1 MKKHVSLI
9 AMMLALI
16 TLLFSVVSCAE
27 TVEEADTTVA
37 DAETNAPA
45 GNGDSTE
52 AETTAEETLFAPDD
66 LEEKYDFNETVTV
79 LMWDDYRMTEFYA
92 EENGDLIADSIYHRN
107 VKVCERLGITLEF
120 VEEPGDSGD
129 YKQWIQKAENDR
141 AADNDYDIYAGYSR
155 SAPLMALKGM
165 NANLLDYEVFNVDKP
180 WWPEALTSECTVNDK
195 LYFCTGDIATSMLW
209 YMNGFM
215 YNKDLY
221 KDYISS
227 ERTPMDMVLDNEWT
241 MDIFFGMVKDL
252 YVDNNQDGTKDKTDF
267 FGATMYSTDLGAFQ
281 IGSGITSLEKGED
294 GNLRISEQW
303 NSQRCSD
310 ICALLGSYIQ
320 QPGVYAATSA
330 SRTPFFNQTS
340 IFHMDRIFLI
350 KGVDNGNTEDKV
362 TFTCGVVPVP
372 KYDNSQEKYRTNL
385 GNPYTIYA
393 VNASSKIAEI
403 AVTTL
408 EAMGSENYR
417 SVTPAVFEV
426 AMKVRYSDD
435 AQTSQV
441 FDILKEGVSFDLG
454 KLYGT
459 SFGDVT
465 SNLFPNTANSAN
477 YASFLSQLKKSE
489 RIINKGIKDLME
501 VYGK

>member
-1 MKKHVSLI
+1 MKKHVRLF
-9 AMMLALI
+9 AMILAII
-16 TLLFSVVSCAE
+16 TLLLSAVSCAE
-27 TVEEADTTVA
+27 TGTENETTA
-37 DAETNAPA
+37 TPETQAPSVS
-45 GNGDSTE
+45 GDSTE

-66 LEEKYDFNETVTV
+66 LKEKYEFNETITIF
-79 LMWDDYRMTEFYA
+79 MWDDYLITQFYA
-92 EENGDLIADSIYHRN
+92 EETGDIIADSIYHRN
-107 VKVCERLGITLEF
+107 IKVGDRLGVTFEF

-129 YKQWIQKAENDR
+129 YKDWIKKAENDR

-155 SAPLMALKGM
+155 SAPLMAIKGM
-165 NANLLDYEVFNVDKP
+165 NVNLLDYEVFNVDKP

-221 KDYISS
+221 KDYIST
-227 ERTPMDMVLDNEWT
+227 EKTPMDMVINNEWT

-252 YVDNNQDGTKDKTDF
+252 YVDNNQDGLKDKTDF

-294 GNLRISEQW
+294 GSLRISEKW
-303 NSQRCSD
+303 NSQLCAD

-350 KGVDNGNTEDKV
+350 KGVDNGNSEDKV
-362 TFTCGVVPVP
+362 TFACGVVPVP
-372 KYDNSQEKYRTNL
+372 KYDNTIEKYRTNL

-393 VNASSKIAEI
+393 VNATSKKLEA

-426 AMKVRYSDD
+426 AMKVRYQDD
-435 AQTSQV
+435 PQASEM
-441 FDILKEGVSFDLG
+441 FDILKEGVSFDFG

-465 SNLFPNTANSAN
+465 SNLFPNTANSPN
-477 YASFLSQLKKSE
+477 YSAFLTQLKKSE
-489 RIINKGIKDLME
+489 RIINKGIDDLMK

>member
-1 MKKHVSLI
+1 MKKHVRMI
-9 AMMLALI
+9 ALI
-16 TLLFSVVSCAE
+16 LAFFTLLLSAVSCAE
-27 TVEEADTTVA
+27 TGTENETTATPETQAPSVSVE
-37 DAETNAPA
+37 
-45 GNGDSTE
+45 STE
-52 AETTAEETLFAPDD
+52 AETTAEETLFTPDD
-66 LEEKYDFNETVTV
+66 LKEKYEFNETITIF
-79 LMWDDYRMTEFYA
+79 MWSDYRMTEFYA
-92 EENGDLIADSIYHRN
+92 EETGDIIADSIYHRN
-107 VKVCERLGITLEF
+107 IKVGDRLGVTFEF
-120 VEEPGDSGD
+120 VEEKGASSN
-129 YKQWIQKAENDR
+129 YKNWIQKAENDR
-141 AADNDYDIYAGYSR
+141 AADNELDIYAGYSR

-215 YNKDLY
+215 YNKQLY
-221 KDYISS
+221 KDHIST

-241 MDIFFGMVKDL
+241 IDSFFGMVKEL
-252 YVDNNQDGTKDKTDF
+252 YVDNNQNGTKDESDF
-267 FGATMYSTDLGAFQ
+267 FGATLYSTDLGAFQ
-281 IGSGITSLEKGED
+281 IGAGITSLEKGED
-294 GNLRISEQW
+294 GSLRISEQW
-303 NSQRCSD
+303 NSQRCAD

-320 QPGVYAATSA
+320 QPGVFSSTTAARNA
-330 SRTPFFNQTS
+330 FFNQTS

-350 KGVDNGNTEDKV
+350 KGVDNGSGDKV
-362 TFTCGVVPVP
+362 EFPCGIVPVP
-372 KYDNSQEKYRTNL
+372 KCDQSQEKYRTNL

-393 VNASSKIAEI
+393 VNATSKKLEA

-441 FDILKEGVSFDLG
+441 FDILKEGVSFDFG

-477 YASFLSQLKKSE
+477 YSTFLSQLKKSE

>member
-1 MKKHVSLI
+1 MKKTIRFI
-9 AMMLALI
+9 AMLLALV
-16 TLLFSVVSCAE
+16 TLTALVAACAE
-27 TVEEADTTVA
+27 TTGEETTEEIA
-37 DAETNAPA
+37 ATEAPA
-45 GNGDSTE
+45 NDATE
-52 AETTAEETLFAPDD
+52 APITEEITLFTPDD
-66 LEEKYDFNETVTV
+66 LDEKYEFDTTITI

-92 EENGDLIADSIYHRN
+92 EETGDIIDDSIYHRN
-107 VKVCERLGITLEF
+107 VKVSERLGITLEF

-129 YKQWIQKAENDR
+129 YKAWIQKAENDR
-141 AADNDYDIYAGYSR
+141 AADNAYDIYAGYSR
-155 SAPLMALKGM
+155 SAPLMATKGM
-165 NANLLDYEVFNVDKP
+165 TTNLLDHEAFSVEKP

-215 YNKDLY
+215 YNKELY
-221 KDYISS
+221 ESNIST
-227 ERTPMDMVLDNEWT
+227 ERTPMDMVLANEWT
-241 MDIFFGMVKDL
+241 MDIFFTMVKDL
-252 YVDNNQDGTKDKTDF
+252 YIDNNQDGKKDKGDF
-267 FGATMYSTDLGAFQ
+267 FGCTMYSTDLGAFQ
-281 IGSGITSLEKGED
+281 IGAGITSLEKTED
-294 GNLRISEQW
+294 GGLRISEKW
-303 NSQRCSD
+303 NSQLCSD

-320 QPGVYAATSA
+320 QPGVFSATSD
-330 SRTPFFNQTS
+330 SRRPFFDGTS

-350 KGVDNGNTEDKV
+350 KGVDNGNSEDKV
-362 TFTCGVVPVP
+362 EFPCGVVPVP
-372 KYDNSQEKYRTNL
+372 KYDNNQEKYRTNL

-393 VNASSKIAEI
+393 VNATSKNLEA

-465 SNLFPNTANSAN
+465 ANLFPNTANSTS
-477 YASFLSQLKKSE
+477 YTSFLTALKRSE
-489 RIINKGIKDLME
+489 RLIEKGIADLMKA
-501 VYGK
+501 YGD

>member
-1 MKKHVSLI
+1 MKKHVRMI
-9 AMMLALI
+9 AMMLSLI
-16 TLLFSVVSCAE
+16 TVLLSVVSCAE
-27 TVEEADTTVA
+27 TGGEAETTVA
-37 DAETNAPA
+37 PAETNAPA
-45 GNGDSTE
+45 GEVVSTE

-66 LEEKYDFNETVTV
+66 LKEKYDFNETITI

-92 EENGDLIADSIYHRN
+92 EETGDIIADSIYHRN
-107 VKVCERLGITLEF
+107 IKVGERLGVTFEF

-155 SAPLMALKGM
+155 SAPLMAIKGM
-165 NANLLDYEVFNVDKP
+165 TANLLDYEAFSVEKP

-195 LYFCTGDIATSMLW
+195 LFFCTGDIATSMLW

-215 YNKDLY
+215 YNKELY
-221 KDYISS
+221 KDHISS
-227 ERTPMDMVLDNEWT
+227 EVTPMDRVLNNEWT
-241 MDIFFGMVKDL
+241 IDIFFGLVKDL
-252 YVDNNQDGTKDKTDF
+252 YVDNNQDGTKDKGDF
-267 FGATMYSTDLGAFQ
+267 FGATLYSTDLGAFQ
-281 IGSGITSLEKGED
+281 IGAGITSLEKTED
-294 GNLRISEQW
+294 GGLRISEQW
-303 NSQRCSD
+303 NSQRCAD
-310 ICALLGSYIQ
+310 ICSLLGSYLQ

-350 KGVDNGNTEDKV
+350 KGVDNGSSSDKV
-362 TFTCGVVPVP
+362 EFVCGIVPVP
-372 KYDNSQEKYRTNL
+372 KYDNTQEKYRTNL
-385 GNPYTIYA
+385 GNPYTMYA
-393 VNASSKIAEI
+393 VNASSKLVEA

-441 FDILKEGVSFDLG
+441 FDILKEGVSFDFG

-477 YASFLSQLKKSE
+477 YSSFLSQLKVSE
-489 RIINKGIKDLME
+489 RIIKRGIEDLMK

>member
-1 MKKHVSLI
+1 MKKYVNLI
-9 AMMLALI
+9 AFLLALVMLVG
-16 TLLFSVVSCAE
+16 TAVACAE
-27 TVEEADTTVA
+27 TSGGEETTEA
-37 DAETNAPA
+37 TAETNAPS
-45 GNGDSTE
+45 GDANSTE

-66 LEEKYDFNETVTV
+66 LKEKYEFNETITI
-79 LMWDDYRMTEFYA
+79 LMWDDYRMTEFYSD
-92 EENGDLIADSIYHRN
+92 ETGDLIADSIYHRN
-107 VKVCERLGITLEF
+107 IKVCDRLGITLEF

-129 YKQWIQKAENDR
+129 YKQWVQKAENDR
-141 AADNDYDIYAGYSR
+141 SSDNFFDIYAGYSR

-165 NANLLDYEVFNVDKP
+165 TANLLDYDAFNVEKP
-180 WWPEALTSECTVNDK
+180 WWPEALTSECTVNGK
-195 LYFCTGDIATSMLW
+195 LFFATGDIATSMLW

-215 YNKDLY
+215 YNKELY
-221 KDYISS
+221 KDHISS

-252 YVDNNQDGTKDKTDF
+252 YVDNNQNGAKDDTDF

-281 IGSGITSLEKGED
+281 IGAGITSLEKTED
-294 GNLRISEQW
+294 GGLRISEQW
-303 NSQRCSD
+303 NSQRCAD

-320 QPGVYAATSA
+320 QPGVYSATSA

-350 KGVDNGNTEDKV
+350 KGVDNGSSTDKV
-362 TFTCGVVPVP
+362 EFVCGVVPVP
-372 KYDNSQEKYRTNL
+372 KYDNTQEKYRTNL

-393 VNASSKIAEI
+393 VNNTSKKVEA

-477 YASFLSQLKKSE
+477 YSSFLSQLKASE
-489 RIINKGIKDLME
+489 RIINRALTDLMDI
-501 VYGK
+501 YK